1 MSDDRR
7 GSISRRVFA
16 RLTMWGA
23 VGASFTGLTG
33 CNRARATCYVQA
45 NLTKVSSALAGWSD
59 LGRVW
64 REMSRHLRGDADD
77 LTVEAFAELRRE
89 MDAALDAVGAS
100 PELRAVFTERWE
112 HIDRIQYNM
121 ATCYEMVM
129 GGIPV
134 AREKVEEQVA
144 ELEKLVAD
152 GTLTENAGRKAAE
165 ALGVHVEYMA
175 RLHEVDGEDYEAQA
189 EVTRPY
195 DDGEMQ
201 PGEEANTASERIVEM
216 TVDKLEWLAAP
227 VPRGEEA
234 DE

>member
-1 MSDDRR
+1 MSDDQH

-16 RLTMWGA
+16 RLTLWGA

-33 CNRARATCYVQA
+33 CTRARMTCYVEA
-45 NLTKVSSALAGWSD
+45 NLTKVSSALAGWPG
-59 LGRVW
+59 LGRIW
-64 REMSRHLRGDADD
+64 REMSRHLRGKADG
-77 LTVEAFAELRRE
+77 LTVEAFTELRHY
-89 MDAALDAVGAS
+89 MDTALDVVTAT

-112 HIDRIQYNM
+112 HINRIQYDM

-144 ELEKLVAD
+144 ELEKLVED
-152 GTLTENAGRKAAE
+152 GTLTEKAGRKAAG

-175 RLHEVDGEDYEAQA
+175 RLHEVGDQDWDAQA

-201 PGEEANTASERIVEM
+201 AGEEANTASERIVEM
-216 TVDKLEWLAAP
+216 TVDKLEWLAGP